1 MDDNIRIFLNYG
13 NVFLLNMMYYVYDQG
28 KKIVVVVF
36 IRVWVDIIV
45 KLFSNK
51 RVFVIQSNLIF
62 NFNIFDFLK
71 YDVVVYILV
80 ILVGYFIDICNY
92 FYCVY
97 GVIFNVNKNVEWVI
111 FFIGEMLQMIGRVCY
126 FILN

>member
-28 KKIVVVVF
+28 EKIVVVVF

>member
-1 MDDNIRIFLNYG
+1 MDDNIRIFFNYG